1 MLLSITKKKR
11 ARAGAEALWERSDI
25 YHTHKSSRPPSPGTY
40 TAAEGWRSAIVQMTL
55 KRTDSK
61 VDKIK
66 GGKKLESENRE
77 QIQLSEL
84 HLWASEVYIYIR
96 MSMLYSK
103 ENFAWQHRSKSLARH
118 IALSIGMGWTA
129 WTTSRLILP
138 STSLESRY
146 LRCK

>member
-1 MLLSITKKKR
+1 
-11 ARAGAEALWERSDI
+11 
-25 YHTHKSSRPPSPGTY
+25 
-40 TAAEGWRSAIVQMTL
+40 MTL

-103 ENFAWQHRSKSLARH
+103 ENFA
-118 IALSIGMGWTA
+118 
-129 WTTSRLILP
+129 
-138 STSLESRY
+138 
-146 LRCK
+146 